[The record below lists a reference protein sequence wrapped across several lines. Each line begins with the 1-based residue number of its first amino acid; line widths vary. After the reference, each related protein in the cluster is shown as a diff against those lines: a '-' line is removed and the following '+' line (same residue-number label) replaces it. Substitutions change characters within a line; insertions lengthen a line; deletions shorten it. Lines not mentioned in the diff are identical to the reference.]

1 MIFLDCPFS
10 EKDECKALGG
20 KWNAER
26 KKWYVPDGV
35 NASNFKKWIKSHEKD
50 IILEHNNIKK
60 VIELSPSSLDFQINK
75 CHRCFY
81 LSKKLGIQTNNFPP
95 PVFNQLDLIQK
106 KFFINK
112 DTSYIS
118 SKLPKGKFLQDSE
131 LPKKISS
138 SVLKDNKSRD
148 FKLVGIPDLVIKF
161 ETEGFGIIDFK
172 TTKISDQKAEFY
184 KFQLE
189 AYATIFENPGE
200 INSVKTPLLTPITKL
215 AILQFD
221 PNKIETKNQKDCNI
235 TFNTH
240 YVELK
245 DRIYEDLIARIT
257 LAIDILQMSEPP
269 TINKNCN
276 DCNFFKR
283 QSQIV
288 V

>member
-1 MIFLDCPFS
+1 MIFLDCPFN

-20 KWNAER
+20 KWNAGK

-35 NASNFKKWIKSHEKD
+35 NASNFKKWIKSENKN
-50 IILEHNNIKK
+50 IILENNDIKK
-60 VIELSPSSLDFQINK
+60 VIEFSPSSLDFQINK

-106 KFFINK
+106 KFFIDK
-112 DTSYIS
+112 DTSFIS
-118 SKLPKGKFLQDSE
+118 SKLPKGRFLQDSE

-138 SVLKDNKSRD
+138 SVLKDNKSRE
-148 FKLVGIPDLVIKF
+148 FRLVGVPDLVIAF